1 MAENEKIVN
10 SIISEEALEDI
21 AGGLKIDKATLKKY
35 LIGAGVTI
43 AAAGTLAGVWH
54 CRMSKN
60 KLEYEDDVKER
71 EKLEI
76 TGKYNNITPGFL
88 KNYKGVCLLW
98 QIQTWKKT
106 SFQRKT

>member
-1 MAENEKIVN
+1 M
-10 SIISEEALEDI
+10 
-21 AGGLKIDKATLKKY
+21 KKY

-71 EKLEI
+71 EKLFKI
-76 TGKYNNITPGFL
+76 TGKDENITPDF
-88 KNYKGVCLLW
+88 
-98 QIQTWKKT
+98 
-106 SFQRKT
+106 